1 VSNRNDLSMFD
12 GVGKYPYGRRRR
24 RNWLAWAT
32 RFGLVV
38 LVIGGLV
45 GTFLFIKA
53 IATEDPVEVRVLGVD
68 GAPLTGALVT
78 TPQDEGTT
86 GDGGA
91 VMLVLDTPASVM
103 VAAPGYKDGTYQVDA
118 LPEGPLSLQMVPHVL
133 SGRVVDTRGNGIA
146 NAQVTVGET
155 QIISGELGNF
165 EVMPAEPGPVEVW
178 KAAWS
183 RQEVVWEGEETRLD
197 VVLEPF
203 TVRGIRVSPSIASDR
218 AEYEALLDMAEGTVL
233 NTLVFDT
240 KSEGGGVHYDSQ
252 VPEAIATGAILD
264 SYDPEMALRVAKER
278 GYYTIT
284 RIVVFQDS
292 PRGQLRPEH
301 AVGNSATG
309 GTWTTYSGH
318 AWMDPTDEG
327 SWTYP
332 IDLAVEACHL
342 GFDEIQFDYVRFPTD
357 GDLSTVE
364 YDVGELNSEIRLE
377 TVRDF
382 LSTARDAVHQEG
394 CAVSADIFAIV
405 MSVSDDQGL
414 GQRPE
419 ELSDA
424 VDAISPMIYP
434 SHYSNGWLG
443 YDDPNSYPYEV
454 TDQALDAGG
463 PRVIGG
469 AVLRP
474 WLQAFSYTGA
484 QVLDTIA
491 AAEEGSHGWML
502 WHATS
507 DYSRDM
513 FPTE

>member
-1 VSNRNDLSMFD
+1 MSNRNDLSMFD
-12 GVGKYPYGRRRR
+12 GVGRYPYGHRRR

-38 LVIGGLV
+38 IVIGGLV

-53 IATEDPVEVRVLGVD
+53 VATDDPVEIRVLGVD

-91 VMLVLDTPASVM
+91 VMLTLDPPAEVM
-103 VAAPGYKDGTYQVDA
+103 VTAPGYKEGTYQVQA
-118 LPEGPLSLQMVPHVL
+118 LPDGPLSLQMVPRVL

-146 NAQVTVGET
+146 NARITVGATEIT
-155 QIISGELGNF
+155 SGERGNF

-203 TVRGIRVSPSIASDR
+203 TVRGIRVAPSIAGDLDDF
-218 AEYEALLDMAEGTVL
+218 EALLDMIDGTVV

-252 VPEAIATGAILD
+252 VPEASATGAVLG
-264 SYDPEMALRVAKER
+264 SYDPETVIQMAHDR
-278 GYYTIT
+278 GLYTIT
-284 RIVVFQDS
+284 RIVTFQDS
-292 PRGQLRPEH
+292 PRAQLRPEH

-309 GTWTTYSGH
+309 GIWTTSGGH
-318 AWMDPTDEG
+318 GWMDPTDEG
-327 SWTYP
+327 AWTYP
-332 IDLAVEACHL
+332 IDLAVEACRL

-357 GDLSTVE
+357 GDLSTVQ
-364 YDVGELNSEIRLE
+364 YDVGELNSEIRLAA
-377 TVRDF
+377 VRDF
-382 LSTARDAVHQEG
+382 LIAARDTVHAEG
-394 CAVSADIFAIV
+394 CAVSADLFAIV

-434 SHYSNGWLG
+434 SHYSPGWLG
-443 YDDPNSYPYEV
+443 FDDPNSYPYEV
-454 TDQALDAGG
+454 TDQALTAGG

-474 WLQAFSYTGA
+474 WLQAFFYTGS
-484 QVLDTIA
+484 QVLDTIE

-502 WHATS
+502 WHAASEYT
-507 DYSRDM
+507 RDM